1 MKLTAKARLFTET
14 LPALKSARA
23 YFSRPAIQ
31 AAATAAGLEL
41 KPGVLNVYLHRAV
54 KQGLIVRYLLP
65 RKPSPDE
72 SHGRPPLPGSGDL
85 GTPSRMRVR
94 CRESLKRKR

>member
-1 MKLTAKARLFTET
+1 MKLTAKSRLFTET

-54 KQGLIVRYLLP
+54 QR
-65 RKPSPDE
+65 D
-72 SHGRPPLPGSGDL
+72 GR
-85 GTPSRMRVR
+85 SRCATARG
-94 CRESLKRKR
+94 CRDTAIPNSTTQRRWVSRNTRRRA